1 MKVGKVAAIVAAG
14 AGAALGLG
22 YLFSAFARKQVERRA
37 PPVGGFVTIDGV
49 RLHYVEA
56 GSGPAIVLI
65 HGLGGQLRNFSY
77 ALLTRL
83 SETNRVLLLDRPGA
97 GYSPRMAGYG
107 LSEHAAIVAR
117 FITEMDLDRP
127 VVVGHSLGGAVALA
141 LGLDH
146 PDLIR
151 RLVLLAPL
159 SQPEMV
165 VQQPFKTYLAA
176 PLWLRNMACKTAAVP
191 LGAAIRHRV
200 QRVVFAPEAVPSDF
214 DEAGGAVLALRSDA
228 LAAGFDEISTARAQL
243 ALMAARYTQITLRV
257 RILFGRGDQ
266 LLDPAIHGTLTAS
279 QIPGA
284 RLTMMDGGHML
295 PITQPDAVARFIL
308 SED

>member
-77 ALLTRL
+77 ALLTR
-83 SETNRVLLLDRPGA
+83 RPGA

-176 PLWLRNMACKTAAVP
+176 PSWLRNMACKTAAVP

>member
-1 MKVGKVAAIVAAG
+1 MKVGRIAAITAAG
-14 AGAALGLG
+14 VGTALGIG

-37 PPVGGFVTIDGV
+37 PPIGGFVTIDGV

-77 ALLTRL
+77 ALLDRL

-97 GYSPRMAGYG
+97 GYSSRVSGSG
-107 LSEHAAIVAR
+107 LTEHAAIVAR
-117 FITEMDLDRP
+117 FITEMHLDRP
-127 VVVGHSLGGAVALA
+127 VIVGHSLGGAVALA
-141 LGLDH
+141 LALDH
-146 PDLIR
+146 PGLIR

-159 SQPEMV
+159 SQPDMV
-165 VQQPFKTYLAA
+165 VQQPFKTFLAA
-176 PLWLRNMACKTAAVP
+176 PSWLRDMACKTTAVP
-191 LGAAIRHRV
+191 LGAAIRRRV
-200 QRVVFAPEAVPSDF
+200 QRVVFAPEPVPSDF
-214 DEAGGAVLALRSDA
+214 DEAGGAVLALRSEA
-228 LAAGFDEISTARAQL
+228 LSAGFDEISTARAQL
-243 ALMAARYTQITLRV
+243 ALIAARYGQIPMPV

-266 LLDPAIHGTLTAS
+266 LLDPAIHGVLTAS

-284 RLTMMDGGHML
+284 KLTMMNGGHML

-308 SED
+308 AED